1 MMQWDDSL
9 WALLAAMLA
18 VVIIG
23 VLVTISQYHG

>member
-23 VLVTISQYHG
+23 VTISQYHG